1 MPPSLLEAASGPAAT
16 APLSLP
22 LVELTP
28 EELLPEELAP
38 EELLPEELLPEEL
51 LPEEG
56 PFEEPPLPSEEP
68 LLAESPLPPLLV
80 WPKFELPLPQ
90 ATAKLIPPT
99 AAPNDNE
106 KNARVEVEVLR
117 LQTGDIVSAPRCS

>member
-1 MPPSLLEAASGPAAT
+1 LLEAASGPGAT

-28 EELLPEELAP
+28 EESLPEELAP
-38 EELLPEELLPEEL
+38 EELLPEELLPEEGL
-51 LPEEG
+51 L
-56 PFEEPPLPSEEP
+56 EEPPLPSEEP
-68 LLAESPLPPLLV
+68 LLEESPLPPLLV